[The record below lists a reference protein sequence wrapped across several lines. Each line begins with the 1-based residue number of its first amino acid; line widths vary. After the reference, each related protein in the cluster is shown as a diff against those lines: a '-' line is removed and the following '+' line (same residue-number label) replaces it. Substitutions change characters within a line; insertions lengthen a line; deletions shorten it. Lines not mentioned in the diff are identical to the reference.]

1 MQQFNPQSV
10 RKHLQANKSTWL
22 HERTMFPAADYRE
35 QPSLDCR
42 KGDRVPRSHGL
53 PFD

>member
-1 MQQFNPQSV
+1 MEQFIPQSV

-22 HERTMFPAADYRE
+22 HERTMFPAADHRE
-35 QPSLDCR
+35 QRSLDCR
-42 KGDRVPRSHGL
+42 KGDRVPRTHGL